1 MGGCP
6 LFVFEGMT
14 NAVTDVVDNNLLDRI
29 TLIAQRVA
37 LSYGL
42 EVFDVR
48 LRREPIGW
56 VLRIVLDRP
65 SGSQSDNDATAE
77 SVNIGDC
84 AQLSRELST
93 IFDVEVTFSH
103 AYTLEVTSPGLD
115 RPLRDLADCR
125 RFVGRLAKF
134 VTKEAVDSQYSL
146 VGRIKDVEGENIV
159 IKSVDGVHKFRW
171 SLIAR
176 ARLEVEF

>member
-1 MGGCP
+1 M
-6 LFVFEGMT
+6 
-14 NAVTDVVDNNLLDRI
+14 
-29 TLIAQRVA
+29 
-37 LSYGL
+37 
-42 EVFDVR
+42 
-48 LRREPIGW
+48 
-56 VLRIVLDRP
+56 DRP

-146 VGRIKDVEGENIV
+146 VGRIKDVEDENIV